1 MLTALIAVAGT
12 LLGSLVTHWF
22 QRSAA
27 ERTAQHAFLERLRQD
42 RLNAYND
49 FASTAMDY
57 RHHQND
63 RWHLI
68 RNDPASDTSLRS
80 AAYSK
85 RAALRTELLRVRML
99 TDDARLHQ
107 LGAEAIEAIRD
118 IHKAES
124 PEAREELSVKATAV
138 IESFVQHA
146 ATGVQALPT
155 PPRARAIGRR
165 DTGTPPS

>member
-1 MLTALIAVAGT
+1 MIAVAGT

-27 ERTAQHAFLERLRQD
+27 ERAAQHTFLERLRQD
-42 RLNAYND
+42 RLNAYNA
-49 FASTAMDY
+49 FAATAMDY

-68 RNDPASDTSLRS
+68 RRDPASADSARS
-80 AAYSK
+80 TAYSK
-85 RAALRTELLRVRML
+85 RAALRTDLLRVRML
-99 TDDARLHQ
+99 TDDIRLHE

-124 PEAREELSVKATAV
+124 SQAREESSTRATAA
-138 IESFVQHA
+138 IESFVQRA
-146 ATGVQALPT
+146 ADSVQALPT
-155 PPRARAIGRR
+155 PARARAIGR
-165 DTGTPPS
+165 GTTEAR